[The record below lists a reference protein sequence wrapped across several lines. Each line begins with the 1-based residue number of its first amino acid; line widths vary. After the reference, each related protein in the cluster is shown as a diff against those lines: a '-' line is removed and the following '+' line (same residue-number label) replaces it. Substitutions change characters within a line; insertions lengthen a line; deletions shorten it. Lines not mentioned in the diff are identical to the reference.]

1 MKEALIA
8 GAAVFL
14 LSYLFVTI
22 LIKISRVI
30 DRYKMKKKTDKI
42 KVGQRYEYKGY
53 FMDPFE
59 RGKHIIKILDI
70 KEGIMEKK
78 VTIKEGMDIFYK
90 NAGKGIWVY
99 IGLFGNKVLSI
110 LKNKG
115 VIACENDAE
124 YCVLMDGE
132 DHFISIA
139 KDMSH
144 DYCCEYVVERAEA
157 YRDYPSK
164 GATCSV
170 CLFEDNENKARE
182 MLKEAII
189 ELSKNNIIDCDGL

>member
-59 RGKHIIKILDI
+59 RGKHIIKIIDI
-70 KEGIMEKK
+70 KEGYALYEYGKSPSLLCSMEL
-78 VTIKEGMDIFYK
+78 EDI
-90 NAGKGIWVY
+90 
-99 IGLFGNKVLSI
+99 
-110 LKNKG
+110 
-115 VIACENDAE
+115 
-124 YCVLMDGE
+124 
-132 DHFISIA
+132 
-139 KDMSH
+139 
-144 DYCCEYVVERAEA
+144 VER
-157 YRDYPSK
+157 YVLITDIK
-164 GATCSV
+164 
-170 CLFEDNENKARE
+170 
-182 MLKEAII
+182 
-189 ELSKNNIIDCDGL
+189 

>member
-1 MKEALIA
+1 
-8 GAAVFL
+8 
-14 LSYLFVTI
+14 
-22 LIKISRVI
+22 
-30 DRYKMKKKTDKI
+30 
-42 KVGQRYEYKGY
+42 
-53 FMDPFE
+53 
-59 RGKHIIKILDI
+59 
-70 KEGIMEKK
+70 MEKK
-78 VTIKEGMDIFYK
+78 VTIKEGMGIFYK
-90 NAGKGIWVY
+90 NAGKDIWVY

-115 VIACENDAE
+115 VIACENDDE

-139 KDMSH
+139 KDMIH
-144 DYCCEYVVERAEA
+144 NYCCEYVVERAEA
-157 YRDYPSK
+157 YRDYSSK

>member
-1 MKEALIA
+1 
-8 GAAVFL
+8 
-14 LSYLFVTI
+14 
-22 LIKISRVI
+22 
-30 DRYKMKKKTDKI
+30 
-42 KVGQRYEYKGY
+42 
-53 FMDPFE
+53 
-59 RGKHIIKILDI
+59 
-70 KEGIMEKK
+70 MEKK
-78 VTIKEGMDIFYK
+78 VTIKEGMGIFYK
-90 NAGKGIWVY
+90 NAGKDIWVY

-115 VIACENDAE
+115 VIACENDTE

-132 DHFISIA
+132 DRFISIA

-164 GATCSV
+164 GVTCSV

-189 ELSKNNIIDCDGL
+189 ELSKNSKIDCDGL

>member
-70 KEGIMEKK
+70 KEGYALYEYGKSPGLLCSMEL
-78 VTIKEGMDIFYK
+78 EDI
-90 NAGKGIWVY
+90 
-99 IGLFGNKVLSI
+99 
-110 LKNKG
+110 
-115 VIACENDAE
+115 
-124 YCVLMDGE
+124 
-132 DHFISIA
+132 
-139 KDMSH
+139 
-144 DYCCEYVVERAEA
+144 VER
-157 YRDYPSK
+157 YVLITDIK
-164 GATCSV
+164 
-170 CLFEDNENKARE
+170 
-182 MLKEAII
+182 
-189 ELSKNNIIDCDGL
+189 

>member
-59 RGKHIIKILDI
+59 RGKHVIKILDI
-70 KEGIMEKK
+70 KEGYALYEYGKSPSLLCSMEL
-78 VTIKEGMDIFYK
+78 EDI
-90 NAGKGIWVY
+90 
-99 IGLFGNKVLSI
+99 
-110 LKNKG
+110 
-115 VIACENDAE
+115 
-124 YCVLMDGE
+124 
-132 DHFISIA
+132 
-139 KDMSH
+139 
-144 DYCCEYVVERAEA
+144 VER
-157 YRDYPSK
+157 YVLITDIK
-164 GATCSV
+164 
-170 CLFEDNENKARE
+170 
-182 MLKEAII
+182 
-189 ELSKNNIIDCDGL
+189 

>member
-1 MKEALIA
+1 MKEALIV

-70 KEGIMEKK
+70 KEGYALYEYGKSPSLLCSMEL
-78 VTIKEGMDIFYK
+78 EDI
-90 NAGKGIWVY
+90 
-99 IGLFGNKVLSI
+99 
-110 LKNKG
+110 
-115 VIACENDAE
+115 
-124 YCVLMDGE
+124 
-132 DHFISIA
+132 
-139 KDMSH
+139 
-144 DYCCEYVVERAEA
+144 VER
-157 YRDYPSK
+157 YVLITDIK
-164 GATCSV
+164 
-170 CLFEDNENKARE
+170 
-182 MLKEAII
+182 
-189 ELSKNNIIDCDGL
+189 

>member
-8 GAAVFL
+8 GTAVFL

-70 KEGIMEKK
+70 KEGYALYEYGKSPSLLCSMEL
-78 VTIKEGMDIFYK
+78 EDI
-90 NAGKGIWVY
+90 
-99 IGLFGNKVLSI
+99 
-110 LKNKG
+110 
-115 VIACENDAE
+115 
-124 YCVLMDGE
+124 
-132 DHFISIA
+132 
-139 KDMSH
+139 
-144 DYCCEYVVERAEA
+144 VER
-157 YRDYPSK
+157 YVLITDIK
-164 GATCSV
+164 
-170 CLFEDNENKARE
+170 
-182 MLKEAII
+182 
-189 ELSKNNIIDCDGL
+189 

>member
-1 MKEALIA
+1 MKGALIA

-70 KEGIMEKK
+70 KEGYALYEYGKNPSLLCSMEL
-78 VTIKEGMDIFYK
+78 EDI
-90 NAGKGIWVY
+90 
-99 IGLFGNKVLSI
+99 
-110 LKNKG
+110 
-115 VIACENDAE
+115 
-124 YCVLMDGE
+124 
-132 DHFISIA
+132 
-139 KDMSH
+139 
-144 DYCCEYVVERAEA
+144 VER
-157 YRDYPSK
+157 YVLITDIK
-164 GATCSV
+164 
-170 CLFEDNENKARE
+170 
-182 MLKEAII
+182 
-189 ELSKNNIIDCDGL
+189 